1 MLANAIREEME
12 NAGAEVVYFGAPK
25 GDIEADLYFV
35 GSWTDKGMCTSEIA
49 EFLKTLQNKTIV
61 YFATAGFGGANTYY
75 SALAQ
80 RVKEILPEGTKMRG
94 AFFCQGKMPMSVRER
109 YVQMMT
115 AHPDDKKLQ
124 VSLNNFD
131 AALSHPDETDLQNA
145 RRYARECLTD

>member
-1 MLANAIREEME
+1 
-12 NAGAEVVYFGAPK
+12 
-25 GDIEADLYFV
+25 
-35 GSWTDKGMCTSEIA
+35 
-49 EFLKTLQNKTIV
+49 
-61 YFATAGFGGANTYY
+61 
-75 SALAQ
+75 
-80 RVKEILPEGTKMRG
+80 MRG

-131 AALSHPDETDLQNA
+131 TALSHPDEIDLQNA